1 MKKYILTILIAFCG
15 LFSAQAQEAGI
26 NFLHCSWQEAVNKAK
41 AENKL
46 IFIDFYTQWCGPCLN
61 MAQQV
66 FSLPTVGYFYNNTF
80 VNLKIDAENG
90 EGIALAKKIRRTPFP
105 YLRIY

>member
-46 IFIDFYTQWCGPCLN
+46 RPANRRAGTL
-61 MAQQV
+61 QQ
-66 FSLPTVGYFYNNTF
+66 
-80 VNLKIDAENG
+80 
-90 EGIALAKKIRRTPFP
+90 
-105 YLRIY
+105 

>member
-80 VNLKIDAENG
+80 VNLKIDTTTH
-90 EGIALAKKIRRTPFP
+90 LLT
-105 YLRIY
+105 